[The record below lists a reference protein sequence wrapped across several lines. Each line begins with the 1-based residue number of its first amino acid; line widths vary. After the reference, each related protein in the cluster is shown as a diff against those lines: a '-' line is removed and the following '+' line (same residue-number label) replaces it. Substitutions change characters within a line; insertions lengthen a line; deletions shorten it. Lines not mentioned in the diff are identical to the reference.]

1 MKSVGEMISSFEL
14 SDLDQLS
21 ALVEK
26 QFIKLVDNKAYD
38 DDQNSRSGEH
48 APQIQDSPFV
58 RVKVPKNAQ

>member
-1 MKSVGEMISSFEL
+1 MIADFEL

-38 DDQNSRSGEH
+38 DEQPSRNGEN
-48 APQIQDSPFV
+48 APQI
-58 RVKVPKNAQ
+58 